1 MTGKELRTAL
11 DILGWDKVELAE
23 RIGAHRNSVSRWLK
37 RGCPIVV
44 ARYLK
49 LKIAIKKTEDL

>member
-11 DILGWDKVELAE
+11 DILGWDNAELVR
-23 RIGAHRNSVSRWLK
+23 RIGTHRNSVLRWLK
-37 RGCPIVV
+37 GGCPIAV

-49 LKIAIKKTEDL
+49 LKLAIKKIEDL